1 MNYHIARDG
10 QQIGV
15 FDEDDVRRKLQAGD
29 LRESDLCWAEGM
41 AEWKPLN
48 TVVQPAASAAIN
60 PYAPPSVDVSRVA
73 EAGTRAPLASLG
85 QRLGAAM
92 LDGLVAIV
100 CVTPIIFATALSE
113 TANASANTTTAILY
127 SLGALALL
135 SLVVYNLVRL
145 TQHGQTIGKKWVNIR
160 IATFEDQ
167 SNPGFVKAVLLRG
180 FVNGIIASIPVL
192 GPIYSIVD
200 ICMIFREDR
209 RCIHDLLAGTQ
220 VVQV

>member
-15 FDEDDVRRKLQAGD
+15 FDENEVRRKMQLGD
-29 LRESDLCWAEGM
+29 LRDSDLCWAEGM
-41 AEWKPLN
+41 AEWQPLN
-48 TVVQPAASAAIN
+48 TVVQPAALAAIN

-73 EAGTRAPLASLG
+73 EGGTRAPLASLG
-85 QRLGAAM
+85 QRFGAAM
-92 LDGLVAIV
+92 LDGLVATV
-100 CVTPIIFATALSE
+100 CVTPIIFGMALSGTE
-113 TANASANTTTAILY
+113 NANPSTTAVILY
-127 SLGALALL
+127 SLGGLALL
-135 SLVVYNLVRL
+135 SMVIYNLVRL

-160 IATFEDQ
+160 IASFEDQ

-192 GPIYSIVD
+192 GPIYSLVD